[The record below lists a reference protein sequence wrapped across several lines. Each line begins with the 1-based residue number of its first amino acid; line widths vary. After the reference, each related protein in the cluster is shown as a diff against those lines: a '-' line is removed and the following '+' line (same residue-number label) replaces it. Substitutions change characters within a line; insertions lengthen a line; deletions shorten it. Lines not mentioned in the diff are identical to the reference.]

1 MLTRCPICY
10 SAGSDDALAMGT
22 IVRVK
27 PSDLNYS
34 QLSQSLAPITAR
46 TGLGESASF
55 LVWFLENVYRLEE
68 TDARD
73 AVCDHSNDK
82 GIDGIYIDHNNEE
95 IHFLQAKIRQKDNG
109 KVGDVGPKNLMG
121 SVAQFDTADK
131 VATILGGNAD
141 EELKRLITRIQ
152 LADMVAQG
160 YRLIGVYVTNE
171 SENGDSVG
179 YAAVT
184 PDIRIFDRDEI
195 SKRVV
200 VVDTTEGKKGSFTF
214 DTSYVDPLQMK
225 IGAGQDAPMMYVF
238 PARAL
243 QLVDMDGIAD
253 GSLFRENVRYTLGN
267 TAVNKSI
274 RGALADKPGHA
285 NFILGHN
292 GLIILCSTA
301 DNAKGGQ
308 LTIKDY
314 SVVNGA
320 QSLTS
325 FYNDRRKLSE
335 DLRVLV
341 RVVEV
346 QDEALARAITENSNN
361 QNAIK
366 PRDLRSNHAIQLR
379 LQREMKD
386 TPGDYFF
393 EIKRGEKAPSG
404 LTVITNDEIGRALL
418 SFDILEPS
426 SAHQIYKVFDEKYAE
441 IFGRPEVTAQRV
453 IFVYRLMRVVDGS
466 LPKLKN
472 RPMASY
478 TLTRYFILYLLSKIL
493 RENDGS
499 RPYVANPGNL
509 TETQMEEFL
518 NKSGEILK
526 TVVVDL
532 NVESRSTD
540 FDYKTI
546 LKSPKQAGDLAQSIL
561 ASYEKDVEREKAET
575 FTGWTPS

>member
-1 MLTRCPICY
+1 ME
-10 SAGSDDALAMGT
+10 SNE
-22 IVRVK
+22 
-27 PSDLNYS
+27 LNYEF
-34 QLSQSLAPITAR
+34 LSKRIARVTER

-82 GIDGIYIDHNNEE
+82 GIDGIYVDHNNEE
-95 IHFLQAKIRQKDNG
+95 IHFLQAKIRQNDAG
-109 KVGDVGPKNLMG
+109 KIGDVGPKNLMG
-121 SVAQFDTADK
+121 SVAQFDTDDK
-131 VATILGGNAD
+131 VKSILSGNAD
-141 EELKRLITRIQ
+141 EELKRLIGRIQ
-152 LADMVAQG
+152 LADMVKSS

-171 SENGDSVG
+171 SHNIDSQG
-179 YAAVT
+179 YSEVT
-184 PDIRIFDRDEI
+184 PNLSIFDREEI
-195 SKRVV
+195 AARMVE
-200 VVDTTEGKKGSFTF
+200 VDMTEGKKGSFTF
-214 DTSYVDPLQMK
+214 DTSYVDPLEMK
-225 IGAGQDAPMMYVF
+225 VGANKDGPTMFVF

-243 QLVDMDGIAD
+243 QLVHMDGIAD
-253 GSLFRENVRYTLGN
+253 GSLFRENVRYGLGN
-267 TAVNKSI
+267 TSVNKAI
-274 RGALADKPGHA
+274 RGALAKKADHA
-285 NFILGHN
+285 TFILGHN
-292 GLIILCSTA
+292 GLIILCSSA
-301 DNAKGGQ
+301 DSSKSGK

-325 FYNDRRKLSE
+325 FYNDKSKLTD

-346 QDEALARAITENSNN
+346 QDEALARRITENSNN

-366 PRDLRSNHAIQLR
+366 PRDLRSNHTIQRR
-379 LQREMKD
+379 LQEEMNN
-386 TPGDYFF
+386 TGGNYFF
-393 EIKRGEKAPSG
+393 EIKRGEQAPDDA
-404 LTVITNDEIGRALL
+404 TVITNDESGRALL
-418 SFDILEPS
+418 AFDVQEPW

-453 IFVYRLMRVVDGS
+453 IFVHRLMGVVNKS

-478 TLTRYFILYLLSKIL
+478 GLTRYFMLYLLSEIL
-493 RENDGS
+493 RGNDAS
-499 RPYVANPGNL
+499 RPYIAKPDSL
-509 TETQMEEFL
+509 TESQMAEFL
-518 NKSGEILK
+518 SKCEEILK

-532 NVESRSTD
+532 NVESKSVD

-546 LKSPKQAGDLAQSIL
+546 LKSPRQGGDLAQAIL

-575 FTGWTPS
+575 FTGWTPN